1 MRRASL
7 VIATAFAALSFAAV
21 AGAQEG
27 KIARLAPRQGAAR
40 AAGRANGQ
48 QPLAKELRQRFAG
61 VIQKQLNLSDESARR
76 LAAVDKKFEQQRV
89 QLRRDEREA
98 RLGLQAALADSSNVD
113 QTKISQYMDQ
123 LTQGQRRRADILE
136 AEQKELATFLSPLQR
151 AKLQGLR
158 EQLTQRVR
166 QLQQQNGGGRRGLQ
180 PPPDSR

>member
-1 MRRASL
+1 MRRAS
-7 VIATAFAALSFAAV
+7 IAFATALAVLAFGGV

-27 KIARLAPRQGAAR
+27 RAGRIAPRQGAAK
-40 AAGRANGQ
+40 AQGRANGQ
-48 QPLAKELRQRFAG
+48 QPLVRELRQRFAG
-61 VIQKQLNLSDESARR
+61 VIQKQLNLSDENARR
-76 LAAVDKKFEQQRV
+76 LASVDRKYEQQRT

-98 RLGLQAALADSSNVD
+98 RLGLQSALGDSTNVD
-113 QTKISQYMDQ
+113 QAKISQYMDQ

-180 PPPDSR
+180 PLPDSR